1 MDTVLKRTTGLPQLL
16 RLKMA
21 EIKNLATRLY
31 EAEKTIRDA
40 IQYLVE
46 VSELDSAIMDDA
58 EKAATT
64 VMLLRKTLD

>member
-1 MDTVLKRTTGLPQLL
+1 
-16 RLKMA
+16 MA